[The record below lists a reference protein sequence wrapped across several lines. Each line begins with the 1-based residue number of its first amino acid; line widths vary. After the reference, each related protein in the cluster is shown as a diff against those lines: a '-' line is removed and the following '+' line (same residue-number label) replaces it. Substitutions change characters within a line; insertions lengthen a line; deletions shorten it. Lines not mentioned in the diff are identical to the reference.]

1 MAQDLDMKHRL
12 KGCLAMKNK
21 QSAAS
26 LSAAMTLEASIALP
40 LFIFF
45 FLNIMSAIMIL
56 RVQSELEAQLHQ
68 TGNEIA
74 LRAFDVREGESILG
88 EGTEDSD
95 GGILESAGYAVY
107 VEAKIKKEMK
117 SRLDKSSVMDGA
129 GSLNFL
135 SSRIMQNGDIIDIV
149 VRYKV
154 HPIVSLIGFKN
165 FNVESRY
172 YGHAWTGYDIGT
184 GTGCETLQEEM
195 VYVTE
200 HGEVYHRN
208 VDCKYLKT
216 SAKSVSFSGIG
227 SQRNKDRK
235 KYYPCEYC
243 GQAVSGGN
251 VFITGYGDRYHGKV
265 DCPGLK
271 RKIYTIS
278 IYEVGGRSPCSA
290 CG

>member
-1 MAQDLDMKHRL
+1 
-12 KGCLAMKNK
+12 MKNK
-21 QSAAS
+21 KPKKYVSGS
-26 LSAAMTLEASIALP
+26 MTLEASIALP

-45 FLNIMSAIMIL
+45 FLNIMSAIMII
-56 RVQSELEAQLHQ
+56 RIQSELEAELHQ
-68 TGNEIA
+68 TGSEIA
-74 LRAFDVREGESILG
+74 IKAFDIRQGEQILG
-88 EGTEDSD
+88 GDDFE
-95 GGILESAGYAVY
+95 GGILESGGYTVY
-107 VEAKIKKEMK
+107 AAEKIKKDMR
-117 SRLDKSSVMDGA
+117 SRLANSPVMDGA
-129 GSLNFL
+129 ESLNFL
-135 SSRIMQNGDIIDIV
+135 SSRVMQEGDIIDIV

-172 YGHAWTGYDIGT
+172 YGHAWTGYDIGA
-184 GTGCETLQEEM
+184 GSDAETLTEEM

-216 SAKSVSFSGIG
+216 SAKSIPFSDVDSRRSI
-227 SQRNKDRK
+227 DRR
-235 KYYPCEYC
+235 KYHPCEYC
-243 GQAVSGGN
+243 GEGVSGGN
-251 VFITGYGDRYHGKV
+251 VFITSYGDRYHGKV

-278 IYEVGGRSPCSA
+278 IFEVGGRSPCSA

>member
-1 MAQDLDMKHRL
+1 MKSKRS
-12 KGCLAMKNK
+12 KVT
-21 QSAAS
+21 
-26 LSAAMTLEASIALP
+26 LSGAMTLEASIALP

-56 RVQSELEAQLHQ
+56 GIQSELEAELHQ
-68 TGNEIA
+68 TGSEIA
-74 LRAFDVREGESILG
+74 LRAFDIRQGEQILG
-88 EGTEDSD
+88 GDADFD
-95 GGILESAGYAVY
+95 GGILESGGYTVY
-107 VEAKIKKEMK
+107 AAEKIKNDMK
-117 SRLDKSSVMDGA
+117 NRLSKSPVMDGA

-135 SSRIMQNGDIIDIV
+135 SSRVMQDGDIIDIV
-149 VRYKV
+149 VRYKA
-154 HPIVSLIGFKN
+154 HPVVSLIGFKN
-165 FNVESRY
+165 FDVESRF
-172 YGHAWTGYDIGT
+172 YGHAWTGYDIGAGSDT
-184 GTGCETLQEEM
+184 EELTEEM

-216 SAKSVSFSGIG
+216 SAKSIPFSGIDDHR
-227 SQRNKDRK
+227 SVDRR

-243 GQAVSGGN
+243 GQGVSGGN
-251 VFITGYGDRYHGKV
+251 VFITSYGDRYHGKV

-278 IYEVGGRSPCSA
+278 IFEVGGRSPCSA